1 MTRAG
6 LLTTTAATP
15 VEENAGN
22 AVEQSLDQLLPLE
35 QKDNFLHRATAG
47 VRSATLNKLLF
58 DEAETAII
66 LGVSPETLKLWRREG
81 RGPPW
86 VRLGGSTKRKK
97 RSATAP
103 PKGEPSKHAPG
114 PAAAKLVRYRLAD
127 LRKYAAALRH
137 EVDPTPTTKE

>member
-86 VRLGGSTKRKK
+86 VRLGAWTKRKK
-97 RSATAP
+97 KAAATAP
-103 PKGEPSKHAPG
+103 TKQAQQ
-114 PAAAKLVRYRLAD
+114 AKLVRYHIDDIRAHAAD
-127 LRKYAAALRH
+127 LPR
-137 EVDPTPTTKE
+137 EIDPSPTTKE